1 MLLSILWIDPVD
13 VDPIRLCPSM
23 LPALDDGVITIGCRS
38 RDKSAF
44 EDVVG
49 SGKSRGGFND
59 QSERSL
65 GEDTLVRDSGVVDGS
80 GVRKPEDNG
89 DGFCG
94 YGMDFPGTER
104 GPDVNP
110 DGREELKGMYRIGY
124 LRIGKEAGFPLC
136 VCSNSGSSRAKG
148 LGIGTGTFGGVK
160 PVDPDGLDMVRP
172 DGRAP
177 PGTPAA
183 LEKEDLCR
191 LPGRVFEMEGLLDRE
206 AFELLSI
213 AGMTKYITYMNALDV
228 CSESFPEFLTSKDGI

>member
-1 MLLSILWIDPVD
+1 LSILWVDPVD
-13 VDPIRLCPSM
+13 VDPIRLPD
-23 LPALDDGVITIGCRS
+23 LGEGVTIIGCRS
-38 RDKSAF
+38 RDKSVF
-44 EDVVG
+44 EDAEG

-65 GEDTLVRDSGVVDGS
+65 GEDALVRDSGVVDGS

-104 GPDVNP
+104 GPDVNT
-110 DGREELKGMYRIGY
+110 DEGEELKGMFRIGD
-124 LRIGKEAGFPLC
+124 LRIGNEAGIPLC

-148 LGIGTGTFGGVK
+148 LGIVTGGVK
-160 PVDPDGLDMVRP
+160 PVDPSGLDKVRP

-191 LPGRVFEMEGLLDRE
+191 LPGTVFEMEGLLDRE
-206 AFELLSI
+206 AFELLKI
-213 AGMTKYITYMNALDV
+213 AGMTDHITYMNALDV
-228 CSESFPEFLTSKDGI
+228 CSEWFHEFLTLKDGI